1 MTAFFLS
8 SLGYTQKANGQKI
21 PVSLPHFNGFS
32 ERLHAF
38 WPDHARVLLIASAP
52 DRHDYTDSV
61 LSGLRESFRLS
72 HLPFDCFDFCDF
84 RDESALEHL
93 AEYHVIILPGGHVPT
108 QNAYHQRI
116 ALRTRLEGYSG
127 LLIAWSAGAMN
138 CANTVYALPEQEGEA
153 VDPAY
158 NRFLPGL
165 GLTQH
170 TIIPHFAAVSLDVVD
185 GLRAI
190 EDMAL
195 PDSLGREFLGLY
207 DGSYLLSH
215 KDTVTLFGEACLL
228 KDGELTPLQ
237 PHGESRIL

>member
-8 SLGYTQKANGQKI
+8 ALGYAQKCNGQKI
-21 PVSLPHFNGFS
+21 PVPLPHINGLS
-32 ERLHAF
+32 ERLHTF
-38 WPDHARVLLIASAP
+38 WPEYARVLLIASAP
-52 DRHDYTDSV
+52 NRPDYTDAV
-61 LSGLRESFRLS
+61 LNGLKESFRLS
-72 HLPFDCFDFCDF
+72 HLPFDRFDFCDS

-93 AEYHVIILPGGHVPT
+93 SAYHVIILPGGHVPT
-108 QNAYHQRI
+108 QNAYHQHI
-116 ALRTRLEGYSG
+116 GLRTRLEGYSG

-138 CANTVYALPEQEGEA
+138 CADTVYALPEQEGEA

-170 TIIPHFAAVSLDVVD
+170 AIIPHFDAVSLDVVD

-195 PDSLGREFLGLY
+195 PDSMGHEFLGLY
-207 DGSYLLSH
+207 NGSYLLSH
-215 KDTVTLFGEACLL
+215 KDRVTLFGEACLL

-237 PHGESRIL
+237 QHGESRIL